1 LTAIFR
7 IRYYYLSNI
16 TDDNNTWMM
25 RDTII
30 VPNHGS
36 ILNVRASITCSKKQE
51 EEEEEEQDQRL
62 VKGDVV
68 LCKRIQLN
76 RNFSQSSSL
85 LYSSDNYIHGSCCRQ
100 VDAAD
105 RCVLIHER
113 MGKSFHEHGDV
124 MTMTMMMI
132 MMMVRRRR
140 R

>member
-1 LTAIFR
+1 VSTAIFR
-7 IRYYYLSNI
+7 IKYYYLSNI

-36 ILNVRASITCSKKQE
+36 ILNVRASITCSKKQEEE

-105 RCVLIHER
+105 RSVDFTHEDR
-113 MGKSFHEHGDV
+113 HTSRHRVNRSEIRGGDNH
-124 MTMTMMMI
+124 
-132 MMMVRRRR
+132 
-140 R
+140 